1 MLGSRF
7 KNTIMK
13 VSISIISI
21 LGAILIGAVIIAS
34 VGENVFIAYGFLLR
48 GAFGNS
54 RAVGET
60 LVKATP
66 LIFTALAAVFSYRC
80 GMFNLGAEGQFIM
93 GAVAASWIS
102 VTILPFG
109 GIINTL
115 LSLLVGALAG
125 GVWGA
130 IPGLL
135 KAYRGLNE
143 MIVSILL
150 NYVATLFMA
159 FLYSG
164 PLMEKNIPQ
173 TAAVFDDVKL
183 TRLLEGSRVH
193 SGIFIAVGVAIL
205 VTYFL
210 FKTAKGYQ
218 LRVVGL
224 NPIAAK
230 VNGLP
235 VKKMIASA
243 FVVSGM
249 IAGLGGAT
257 ELLGSSYRLM
267 AGFGQGFGF
276 DGVAIALIGQLHP
289 IGAGLI
295 AYLFAVLRTGANT
308 MQIATG
314 ITTAVVD
321 IVQAVIIIFAV
332 AATAITALPGVKAIV
347 NRKWR
352 GIEQ

>member
-1 MLGSRF
+1 MGIRF
-7 KNTIMK
+7 KNTILK
-13 VSISIISI
+13 VSISAISI
-21 LGAILIGAVIIAS
+21 LAAILIGAIIIAS
-34 VGENVFIAYGFLLR
+34 VGENVFVAYGFLLR
-48 GAFGNS
+48 GAFGNA
-54 RAVGET
+54 RAIGET
-60 LVKATP
+60 IVKATP
-66 LIFTALAAVFSYRC
+66 LIFTALAAVFAYRC

-93 GAVAASWIS
+93 GAIAASWIS
-102 VTILPFG
+102 ATLLPFG
-109 GIINTL
+109 GWLNTL
-115 LSLLVGALAG
+115 LSMIIGALAG

-173 TAAVFDDVKL
+173 TVAIFDDVKL
-183 TRLLEGSRVH
+183 TRLIEGSRVH
-193 SGIFIAVGVAIL
+193 TGIFVAIG
-205 VTYFL
+205 VMIVASYFL

-224 NPIAAK
+224 NPTAAN
-230 VNGLP
+230 VNGLA
-235 VKKMIASA
+235 VKKMMVSA

-249 IAGLGGAT
+249 IAGLGGAV

-267 AGFGQGFGF
+267 AGFGLGFGF

-289 IGAGLI
+289 IGAGLV

-314 ITTAVVD
+314 ITTSVVD

-332 AATAITALPGVKAIV
+332 AATAIIALPGVKAIV
-347 NRKWR
+347 NRKWK
-352 GIEQ
+352 GAEQ